1 MSDNK
6 KRILEMLETGKITS
20 AEALELLSA
29 IEKDGE
35 KEKTAD
41 PVRKIRYLR
50 VVVDPP
56 HDSTGEGAGK
66 VNIRVP
72 VSLIKAG
79 MKLTSLMPESAA
91 GQVEDALKEK
101 GLNINFKNIKDA
113 DVEDIIEA
121 LRELEVDVDSK
132 DGKVRVFAE

>member
-6 KRILEMLETGKITS
+6 KRILEMLEAGKITS

-29 IEKDGE
+29 LEKNEE
-35 KEKTAD
+35 KEKPLDAA
-41 PVRKIRYLR
+41 RKIRYLR
-50 VVVDPP
+50 VQVDPP
-56 HDSTGEGAGK
+56 HGYAGEGTGK

-101 GLNINFKNIKDA
+101 GLNINFKNIKDT

-121 LRELEVDVDSK
+121 LRELEVDVDGK
-132 DGKVRVFAE
+132 EGKVRVFAE

>member
-1 MSDNK
+1 MSDNR
-6 KRILEMLETGKITS
+6 KRILEMLETGKINS
-20 AEALELLSA
+20 AEALELLSV
-29 IEKDGE
+29 IDKEGE
-35 KEKTAD
+35 KEKPAETS
-41 PVRKIRYLR
+41 RKIRYLR
-50 VVVDPP
+50 VLVDP
-56 HDSTGEGAGK
+56 SQGSAVEGAGK

-101 GLNINFKNIKDA
+101 GVNINFKNIKDA
-113 DVEDIIEA
+113 DVEEIIEA
-121 LRELEVDVDSK
+121 LRELEVDVDGK

>member
-6 KRILEMLETGKITS
+6 KRILEMLEAGKITS

-29 IEKDGE
+29 TEKDGE
-35 KEKTAD
+35 KEKA
-41 PVRKIRYLR
+41 PEAGRKIRYLR
-50 VVVDPP
+50 VQVDPP
-56 HDSTGEGAGK
+56 HGDAGEGAGK

-132 DGKVRVFAE
+132 EGKVRVFAE